1 MNSTVPGL
9 HDARPAQDV
18 LRDWPMAGSVVTFC
32 ESVVE
37 TSSLMCFA
45 ETPNKNN
52 KIMMIAEL
60 LDKGLVED
68 IENESVCIRLKREQ
82 ARRVL
87 SGQLRLVSGRGTIDL
102 GLWSGQHQLK
112 QSSARCRQR
121 LHRVRIPVEHA
132 RKTTLRGIPF

>member
-1 MNSTVPGL
+1 
-9 HDARPAQDV
+9 
-18 LRDWPMAGSVVTFC
+18 MAGSVVTVC
-32 ESVVE
+32 ESVGE

-60 LDKGLVED
+60 LEKGLVED

-87 SGQLRLVSGRGTIDL
+87 PGPDNTSSNKALL
-102 GLWSGQHQLK
+102 GAVKDSIEQGFQWSTRERPLYEESHFK
-112 QSSARCRQR
+112 
-121 LHRVRIPVEHA
+121 
-132 RKTTLRGIPF
+132 